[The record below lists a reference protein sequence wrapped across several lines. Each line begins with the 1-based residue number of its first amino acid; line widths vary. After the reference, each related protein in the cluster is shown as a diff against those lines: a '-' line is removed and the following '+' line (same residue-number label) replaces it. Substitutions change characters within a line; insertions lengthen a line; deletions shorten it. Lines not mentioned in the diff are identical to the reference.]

1 MYGISV
7 SQTAGSCI
15 FSIKLYCSTKAKK
28 AISGLNNLAIKARTF
43 SAFVFIKE
51 TERTTF
57 NYNASSV
64 FISINK

>member
-1 MYGISV
+1 MYGIS
-7 SQTAGSCI
+7 QTLG
-15 FSIKLYCSTKAKK
+15 FNVKMYCSTNAKK
-28 AISGLNNLAIKARTF
+28 AISGLNNLAVKARTF
-43 SAFVFIKE
+43 SPFVFIKE